1 LEYVCL
7 AVTALPTV
15 DVTVYPFE
23 CDAFGHLNEASFLA
37 VFERARWDA
46 LAKGPGMDLFKRN
59 HVWPAVRKATVDYR
73 AGAFPGDVL
82 SIDTVLTDRGTT
94 SFTMQHV
101 AKRVSDGAL
110 IAEATL
116 VFVCIDRAGRPTPIP
131 DEVARAFGGPRA
143 TSRDPLRV
151 SSGGADLAVDVR
163 GEGAP
168 ILFIHGFPFDRTMW
182 RHQFA
187 GLSRWKRIAPDLR
200 GAGASSAPPDGYSV
214 ARYADDIV
222 KVLDALELER
232 AVVCGLS
239 LGGYILFELLRRHAG
254 RVRAAVFCNTKA
266 SADSAE
272 ARRGRDEMAALAER
286 DGAAAV
292 AEKLVPQVLAA
303 ATVAAQPDVVAHVRE
318 MINRTPV
325 PGLVGA
331 LRALRDRPDSTPM
344 LGSIGVPALVVAGE
358 EDKIAPPDVMRL
370 MAQAIPGAQF
380 AVIPEAGHLAPLE
393 QPLATS
399 RIVADFLDG
408 LR

>member
-1 LEYVCL
+1 
-7 AVTALPTV
+7 VTALPTV
-15 DVTVYPFE
+15 DLTVYPFE

-37 VFERARWDA
+37 LFERARWDA

-59 HVWPAVRKATVDYR
+59 QVWPAVRKATVEYR

-82 SIDTVLTDRGTT
+82 SIETVLTDRGTT

-101 AKRVSDGAL
+101 AKRVLDGAL

-131 DEVARAFGGPRA
+131 DEVARALGGPRGTA
-143 TSRDPLRV
+143 RDPLRV
-151 SSGGADLAVDVR
+151 SAGGADLAVEVR
-163 GEGAP
+163 GEGGP

-182 RHQFA
+182 RHQLA
-187 GLSRWKRIAPDLR
+187 GLSRWKRIAVDLR
-200 GAGASSAPPDGYSV
+200 GAGASGAPADGYSM

-222 KVLDALELER
+222 AVLDALGLDR
-232 AVVCGLS
+232 TVVCGLS

-266 SADSAE
+266 AADSGE

-286 DGAAAV
+286 EGTGAI
-292 AEKLVPQVLAA
+292 AERLLPQLLAP
-303 ATVAAQPDVVAHVRE
+303 ATFAAQPDVVAHVRD
-318 MINRTPV
+318 MINRTPL

-331 LRALRDRPDSTPM
+331 LRALRDRPDSTSM
-344 LGSIGVPALVVAGE
+344 LGGISVPTLVVAGE
-358 EDKIAPPDVMRL
+358 DDKIAPADGMRA
-370 MAQAIPGAQF
+370 MAQAIPGAQV
-380 AVIPEAGHLAPLE
+380 AVIPAAGHLAPLE

-399 RIVADFLDG
+399 RALADFLEG

>member
-1 LEYVCL
+1 V

-15 DVTVYPFE
+15 DLTVYPFE

-37 VFERARWDA
+37 LFERARWDA

-59 HVWPAVRKATVDYR
+59 QVWPAVRKATVEYR

-82 SIDTVLTDRGTT
+82 SVETVLTDRGTT

-131 DEVARAFGGPRA
+131 DEVARALGGPRGTA
-143 TSRDPLRV
+143 RDPLRV
-151 SSGGADLAVDVR
+151 SAGGADLAVEVR

-168 ILFIHGFPFDRTMW
+168 ILFIHGFPFDRTSW
-182 RHQFA
+182 RHQLA

-200 GAGASSAPPDGYSV
+200 GAGASSVPADGYSV
-214 ARYADDIV
+214 ACYADDIV
-222 KVLDALELER
+222 QVLDTLGLDR
-232 AVVCGLS
+232 AVICGLS
-239 LGGYILFELLRRHAG
+239 LGGYILFELLRRHPG

-266 SADSAE
+266 TPDSAD
-272 ARRGRDEMAALAER
+272 ARRGRDEMATLAEKE
-286 DGAAAV
+286 GTAAV
-292 AEKLVPQVLAA
+292 AERLLPQLLAA
-303 ATVAAQPDVVAHVRE
+303 ATFAAQPEVVAHVRE
-318 MINRTPV
+318 MISRTPV

-331 LRALRDRPDSTPM
+331 LRALRDRPDSTPT
-344 LGSIGVPALVVAGE
+344 LGTIGVPTLVIAGA
-358 EDKIAPPDVMRL
+358 EDKIAPPDTMRA
-370 MAQAIPGAQF
+370 MAQAIPGGGGGAQF
-380 AVIPEAGHLAPLE
+380 AVIPAAGHLAPLE

-399 RIVADFLDG
+399 RVLADFLDG

>member
-1 LEYVCL
+1 M
-7 AVTALPTV
+7 TALPTV
-15 DVTVYPFE
+15 DLTVYPFE

-37 VFERARWDA
+37 LFERARWDA

-59 HVWPAVRKATVDYR
+59 HVWPAVRKATVEYR

-82 SIDTVLTDRGTT
+82 SIETVLTDRGTT

-101 AKRVSDGAL
+101 AKRLSDSAL

-131 DEVARAFGGPRA
+131 DEVARALGGPRGTA
-143 TSRDPLRV
+143 RDPLRV
-151 SSGGADLAVDVR
+151 AAGGADLAVEVR

-182 RHQFA
+182 RHQLA

-200 GAGASSAPPDGYSV
+200 GAGASSAPADGYSV
-214 ARYADDIV
+214 ARYADDV
-222 KVLDALELER
+222 VQVLDALELER
-232 AVVCGLS
+232 TVMCGLS
-239 LGGYILFELLRRHAG
+239 LGGYVLFELLRRHAG

-266 SADSAE
+266 VADSSE

-286 DGAAAV
+286 EGAAAV
-292 AEKLVPQVLAA
+292 AERLLPQVLAP
-303 ATVAAQPDVVAHVRE
+303 ATFAAQPEVVAHVRE
-318 MINRTPV
+318 MITRTPV

-331 LRALRDRPDSTPM
+331 LHALRDRPDSTPM
-344 LGSIGVPALVVAGE
+344 LGSIGVPALVIAGE
-358 EDKIAPPDVMRL
+358 DDKIAPADGMRL
-370 MAQAIPGAQF
+370 MARAIPGAQF
-380 AVIPEAGHLAPLE
+380 AAIPAAGHLAPLE

-399 RIVADFLDG
+399 RVVADFLDG

>member
-1 LEYVCL
+1 M
-7 AVTALPTV
+7 TALPTV
-15 DVTVYPFE
+15 DLTVYPFE

-37 VFERARWDA
+37 LFERARWDA

-59 HVWPAVRKATVDYR
+59 QVWPAVRKATVEYR

-82 SIDTVLTDRGTT
+82 NVETVLTDRGTT

-131 DEVARAFGGPRA
+131 DDVARALGGPRGTA
-143 TSRDPLRV
+143 RDPLRV
-151 SSGGADLAVDVR
+151 AAGGADLAVEVR

-168 ILFIHGFPFDRTMW
+168 ILFIHGFPLDRTMW
-182 RHQFA
+182 RHQLA

-200 GAGASSAPPDGYSV
+200 GAGASSAPADGYSV
-214 ARYADDIV
+214 ARYADDV
-222 KVLDALELER
+222 VHVLDTLELER

-239 LGGYILFELLRRHAG
+239 LGGYILFELLRRHPG

-266 SADSAE
+266 AADSAE
-272 ARRGRDEMAALAER
+272 ARRGRDEMATLAER
-286 DGAAAV
+286 EGTGAV
-292 AEKLVPQVLAA
+292 AERLLPQLLAP
-303 ATVAAQPDVVAHVRE
+303 ATFAAQPDVVAHVRE

-331 LRALRDRPDSTPM
+331 LRALRDRPDSAPM
-344 LGSIGVPALVVAGE
+344 LGGITVPTLVVAGE
-358 EDKIAPPDVMRL
+358 DDKIAPADGMRA

-380 AVIPEAGHLAPLE
+380 AVIPAAGHLAPLE

-399 RIVADFLDG
+399 RTLADFLDG

>member
-1 LEYVCL
+1 M
-7 AVTALPTV
+7 TALPTV

-37 VFERARWDA
+37 VFERARWDS

-59 HVWPAVRKATVDYR
+59 HVWPAVRKVTVDYR

-82 SIDTVLTDRGTT
+82 SIETVLTDRGTT
-94 SFTMQHV
+94 SFTVQHV
-101 AKRVSDGAL
+101 AKRLSDGAL

-131 DEVARAFGGPRA
+131 DEVIRALGGPRA
-143 TSRDPLRV
+143 TGRDPLRV
-151 SSGGADLAVDVR
+151 SSGGADLAVEVR
-163 GEGAP
+163 GEGSP

-182 RHQFA
+182 RHQLA

-222 KVLDALELER
+222 KVLDTLELER

-286 DGAAAV
+286 GGAAAV

-318 MINRTPV
+318 MINRTPI

-358 EDKIAPPDVMRL
+358 EDKIAPPDVMRA
-370 MAQAIPGAQF
+370 MAEAIPGAQF

>member
-1 LEYVCL
+1 
-7 AVTALPTV
+7 VTALPTV
-15 DVTVYPFE
+15 DLTVYPFE

-37 VFERARWDA
+37 LFERARWDA

-59 HVWPAVRKATVDYR
+59 QVWPAVRKATIEYR

-82 SIDTVLTDRGTT
+82 GVETVLTDRGTT

-101 AKRVSDGAL
+101 AKRLSDGAL
-110 IAEATL
+110 VAEATL

-131 DEVARAFGGPRA
+131 DEVARALGGGPRGTA
-143 TSRDPLRV
+143 RDPLRV
-151 SSGGADLAVDVR
+151 SVGGADLAVEVR

-168 ILFIHGFPFDRTMW
+168 ILFIHGFPFDRTVW
-182 RHQFA
+182 RHQLA

-200 GAGASSAPPDGYSV
+200 GAGASSVPPDGYSV

-222 KVLDALELER
+222 QVLDTLGVKR

-254 RVRAAVFCNTKA
+254 RVRAAVFCSSKA
-266 SADSAE
+266 VADSAE

-286 DGAAAV
+286 EGTAAV
-292 AEKLVPQVLAA
+292 AERLLPQLLAS
-303 ATVAAQPDVVAHVRE
+303 ATFAAQPDVVAHVRE

-331 LRALRDRPDSTPM
+331 LRALRDRPDSTAM
-344 LGSIGVPALVVAGE
+344 LGTIGVPALVIAGE
-358 EDKIAPPDVMRL
+358 EDKIAPADGLRA
-370 MAQAIPGAQF
+370 MAQAIPGAQV
-380 AVIPEAGHLAPLE
+380 AVIPAAGHLAPLE

-399 RIVADFLDG
+399 RVLADFLDG

>member
-1 LEYVCL
+1 M
-7 AVTALPTV
+7 TALPTV
-15 DVTVYPFE
+15 DLTVYPFE

-37 VFERARWDA
+37 LFERARWDA
-46 LAKGPGMDLFKRN
+46 LAKGPGMDLFKRSQ
-59 HVWPAVRKATVDYR
+59 VWPAVRKATVEYR

-82 SIDTVLTDRGTT
+82 SVETVLTDRGTT

-101 AKRVSDGAL
+101 AKRVLDGAL

-131 DEVARAFGGPRA
+131 DEVARALGGPRGTA
-143 TSRDPLRV
+143 RDPLRMAV
-151 SSGGADLAVDVR
+151 GGADLAVEVR

-168 ILFIHGFPFDRTMW
+168 MLFIHGFPFDRTMW
-182 RHQFA
+182 RHQLA
-187 GLSRWKRIAPDLR
+187 GLSRWKRIALDLR
-200 GAGASSAPPDGYSV
+200 GAGASSAPAAGYSV

-222 KVLDALELER
+222 AVLDALGLER
-232 AVVCGLS
+232 TVVCGLS
-239 LGGYILFELLRRHAG
+239 LGGYILFELLRRHSG

-266 SADSAE
+266 AADSAE

-286 DGAAAV
+286 EGTGAV
-292 AEKLVPQVLAA
+292 AERLLPQLLAP
-303 ATVAAQPDVVAHVRE
+303 ATFAAQPDVVAHVRE
-318 MINRTPV
+318 MIGRTPL

-331 LRALRDRPDSTPM
+331 LRALRDRPDSTPT
-344 LGSIGVPALVVAGE
+344 LGGITVPTLVVAGA
-358 EDKIAPPDVMRL
+358 DDQIAPADGMRA

-380 AVIPEAGHLAPLE
+380 AVIPAAGHLAPLE

-399 RIVADFLDG
+399 RALADFLDG

>member
-1 LEYVCL
+1 M
-7 AVTALPTV
+7 TALPTV
-15 DVTVYPFE
+15 DLTVYPFE

-37 VFERARWDA
+37 LFERARWDA

-59 HVWPAVRKATVDYR
+59 QVWPAVRKATVEYR

-82 SIDTVLTDRGTT
+82 SVETVLTDRGTT

-101 AKRVSDGAL
+101 AKRMSDGAL
-110 IAEATL
+110 VAEATL

-131 DEVARAFGGPRA
+131 DEVARALGGPRGTA
-143 TSRDPLRV
+143 RDPLRV
-151 SSGGADLAVDVR
+151 AAGGADLAVEVR

-168 ILFIHGFPFDRTMW
+168 ILFIHGFPLDRTVW
-182 RHQFA
+182 RHQLA

-200 GAGASSAPPDGYSV
+200 GSGASSAADGYSV

-222 KVLDALELER
+222 HVLDTLGLER
-232 AVVCGLS
+232 AMVCGLS
-239 LGGYILFELLRRHAG
+239 LGGYILFELLRRHPG

-266 SADSAE
+266 AADSAE
-272 ARRGRDEMAALAER
+272 ARRGRDEMATLAER
-286 DGAAAV
+286 EGAGAV
-292 AEKLVPQVLAA
+292 AERLLPQLLAP
-303 ATVAAQPDVVAHVRE
+303 ATFAAQPDVVAHVRE

-344 LGSIGVPALVVAGE
+344 LGAIGVPTLVVAGE
-358 EDKIAPPDVMRL
+358 DDQITPADGMRG

-380 AVIPEAGHLAPLE
+380 AVIPAAGHLAPLE

-399 RIVADFLDG
+399 RTLADFLDG

>member
-1 LEYVCL
+1 M
-7 AVTALPTV
+7 TALPTV
-15 DVTVYPFE
+15 DLTVYPFE

-37 VFERARWDA
+37 LFERARWDA

-59 HVWPAVRKATVDYR
+59 QVWPAVRKVTVEYR

-82 SIDTVLTDRGTT
+82 SIETVVTDRGTT

-101 AKRVSDGAL
+101 AKRASDGAL
-110 IAEATL
+110 VAEATL

-131 DEVARAFGGPRA
+131 DEVARVLGGPRGTA
-143 TSRDPLRV
+143 RDPLRV
-151 SSGGADLAVDVR
+151 SAGGADLAVEVR

-168 ILFIHGFPFDRTMW
+168 ILFIHGFPFDRTVW
-182 RHQFA
+182 RHQLA

-200 GAGASSAPPDGYSV
+200 GAGASSAPADGYSV

-222 KVLDALELER
+222 QVLDALGLER

-239 LGGYILFELLRRHAG
+239 LGGYVLFELLRRHPG
-254 RVRAAVFCNTKA
+254 RVRAAVFCSSKA
-266 SADSAE
+266 AADSAE

-286 DGAAAV
+286 EGSRAV
-292 AEKLVPQVLAA
+292 AERLLPQLLAA
-303 ATVAAQPDVVAHVRE
+303 ATFAAQPDVVAHVRE
-318 MINRTPV
+318 MIERTPV

-331 LRALRDRPDSTPM
+331 LRALRDRPDSTSM
-344 LGSIGVPALVVAGE
+344 LGAIGVPSLVVAGQD
-358 EDKIAPPDVMRL
+358 DKIAPADGLRA
-370 MAQAIPGAQF
+370 MAEAIPSARF
-380 AVIPEAGHLAPLE
+380 AVIPAAGHLAPLE

-399 RIVADFLDG
+399 RALADFLDG

>member
-15 DVTVYPFE
+15 DLTVYPFE

-37 VFERARWDA
+37 LFERARWDA

-59 HVWPAVRKATVDYR
+59 QVWPAVRKATVEYR

-82 SIDTVLTDRGTT
+82 SIETVLTDRGTT

-101 AKRVSDGAL
+101 AKRLSDGAL

-131 DEVARAFGGPRA
+131 EEVGRALGGPRGTA
-143 TSRDPLRV
+143 REPLRI
-151 SSGGADLAVDVR
+151 SAAGADLAVEVR
-163 GEGAP
+163 GGGAP

-182 RHQFA
+182 RHQLA

-200 GAGASSAPPDGYSV
+200 GAGASTAPADGYSV

-222 KVLDALELER
+222 QVLDTLELER

-254 RVRAAVFCNTKA
+254 RVRAAVFCNTKSA
-266 SADSAE
+266 ADSPE
-272 ARRGRDEMAALAER
+272 ARRGRDEMAALAEH
-286 DGAAAV
+286 DGTAAV
-292 AEKLVPQVLAA
+292 AERLLPHLLAP
-303 ATVAAQPDVVAHVRE
+303 ATVAAQPDVVTHVRE

-358 EDKIAPPDVMRL
+358 DDTIAPADGMRA

-380 AVIPEAGHLAPLE
+380 AVIPAAGHLAPLE

-399 RIVADFLDG
+399 RIVADFLEG

>member
-1 LEYVCL
+1 M
-7 AVTALPTV
+7 TALPTV
-15 DVTVYPFE
+15 DLTVYPFE

-37 VFERARWDA
+37 LFERARWDA

-59 HVWPAVRKATVDYR
+59 QVWPAVRKATVEYR

-82 SIDTVLTDRGTT
+82 SIETVLTDRGTT

-101 AKRVSDGAL
+101 AKRASDGAL

-131 DEVARAFGGPRA
+131 DEVARALGAPRGTA
-143 TSRDPLRV
+143 RDPLRV
-151 SSGGADLAVDVR
+151 SAGGADLAVEVR

-182 RHQFA
+182 RHQLA
-187 GLSRWKRIAPDLR
+187 GLSRWKRIALDLR
-200 GAGASSAPPDGYSV
+200 GAGASSAPVDGYSV
-214 ARYADDIV
+214 ARYADDTV
-222 KVLDALELER
+222 QVLDTLELER

-239 LGGYILFELLRRHAG
+239 LGGYILFELLRRHPG

-266 SADSAE
+266 AADSGE

-286 DGAAAV
+286 EGAAAV
-292 AEKLVPQVLAA
+292 AERLLPQLLAP
-303 ATVAAQPDVVAHVRE
+303 ATFAAQPDVVAHVRE
-318 MINRTPV
+318 MITRTPV

-331 LRALRDRPDSTPM
+331 LRALRDRPDSTPT
-344 LGSIGVPALVVAGE
+344 LGTIGVPVLVVAGE
-358 EDKIAPPDVMRL
+358 EDKIAPAGGMRA

-380 AVIPEAGHLAPLE
+380 AVIPAAGHLAPLE

-399 RIVADFLDG
+399 RTLADFLDG